1 MIILKT
7 VIFMFLLSIL
17 CNNRP
22 YYMMNAE
29 AYTNLYG
36 TLFQSEDGN
45 VWAVDGDHYYGSV
58 VLIMDNKGTDNIYDD
73 EIFAVIEK

>member
-1 MIILKT
+1 MKT
-7 VIFMFLLSIL
+7 IFFLFLLSLICHGHPHYL
-17 CNNRP
+17 L
-22 YYMMNAE
+22 NAE

-58 VLIMDNKGTDNIYDD
+58 VLIMDNKGTESIYDD